1 MVTLASEVD
10 CGDLVHEYLSPVI
23 ATFIA
28 TSTGSGNGG
37 DVSADTLRHLGQ
49 EVVQRMVRPVVALIF
64 RRI

>member
-28 TSTGSGNGG
+28 TSTGGNGG
-37 DVSADTLRHLGQ
+37 EVNGDALRHLGQ